1 MISWMTAVFA
11 VLLGTDVMI
20 KQQVEENLDLQETRE
35 LPGGR
40 VVIRKVYNRGFLM
53 NLLDGHEVLVKGAS
67 IAASIGILIWD
78 ILVFWK
84 KGSFLKKLGLTLL
97 SAGAASNTFDRLA
110 RGKVID
116 YIGIRTGKKLLARIT
131 ANLGDIYIAC
141 GGLLFM
147 AGELIPRRIH

>member
-67 IAASIGILIWD
+67 IAAGIGILIWD
-78 ILVFWK
+78 ILVFW
-84 KGSFLKKLGLTLL
+84 
-97 SAGAASNTFDRLA
+97 
-110 RGKVID
+110 
-116 YIGIRTGKKLLARIT
+116 
-131 ANLGDIYIAC
+131 
-141 GGLLFM
+141 
-147 AGELIPRRIH
+147 